1 MTPFEII
8 LAILILIVIVCF
20 AIALA
25 VPVNGLSD
33 KEWAAVF
40 GMLFAAAIATVILGY
55 NWNDILVKRADQF
68 MLTREAVYAC
78 ADRGPSSCKKSI
90 LEWQKDSIWYANKV
104 SNIIKNIKETK

>member
-8 LAILILIVIVCF
+8 MAILILIVIVCF

-25 VPVNGLSD
+25 VPANRLSD

-40 GMLFAAAIATVILGY
+40 GMLFAAAIAAGILGY
-55 NWNDILVKRADQF
+55 NWNDILVRRADEF
-68 MLTREAVYAC
+68 MLTRDAAYTC

-90 LEWQKDSIWYANKV
+90 LEWQKDSTWYADHI
-104 SNIIKNIKETK
+104 SDILKNIKETK